1 MFALFLPTALATV
14 VYRHPYSHGW
24 ILSEALVPPG
34 TSVVFTVVVR
44 EQGVD
49 SIKRLATDISN
60 PGSET
65 YGENPQRVLNPHRVL
80 NPQRV
85 HTAF

>member
-1 MFALFLPTALATV
+1 MFALFVRTALATV
-14 VYRHPYSHGW
+14 VNQHPYPHGW
-24 ILSEALVPPG
+24 TMSEALVPPG

-49 SIKRLATDISN
+49 TIKRLATDISN

-65 YGENPQRVLNPHRVL
+65 YGV
-80 NPQRV
+80 
-85 HTAF
+85 F